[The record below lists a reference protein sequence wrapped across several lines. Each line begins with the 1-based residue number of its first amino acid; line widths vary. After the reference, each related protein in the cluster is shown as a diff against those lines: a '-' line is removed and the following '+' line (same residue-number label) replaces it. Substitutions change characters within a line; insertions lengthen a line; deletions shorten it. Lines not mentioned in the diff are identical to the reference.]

1 MNRVWSAGKVAAVG
15 GSVRALDEDLLSAEE
30 LDMDIVLVYGRP
42 RRCVDEYVDN
52 SWTVS
57 RQLMKIDGPRLRSSD
72 IE

>member
-1 MNRVWSAGKVAAVG
+1 MLPLTCGR
-15 GSVRALDEDLLSAEE
+15 
-30 LDMDIVLVYGRP
+30 IVYGRP